1 MSFESVLP
9 FVPSYAV
16 VMEIDW
22 QGKILDSWHSNQP
35 DLRFYSEAKIING
48 YMYLASPYN
57 DYLGRVRMNSY
68 YLDEPILSVG

>member
-35 DLRFYSEAKIING
+35 DLRFYSEAKIIVSQITPLFFSFIN
-48 YMYLASPYN
+48 
-57 DYLGRVRMNSY
+57 
-68 YLDEPILSVG
+68 II